1 MRRFVDL
8 HVSAGVDLALLRHLG
23 WRAVAL
29 ASTTSKRAELLR
41 PVEPVEGLY
50 VARRLNL
57 IGAPSRRLLLKAGRL
72 VEVVAVKPMSVEQ
85 ARVAAESGVADLL
98 SPPVEPSCLNEGVAS
113 LMASTGVALELNLSP
128 LIREGCPSKL
138 LSQYRGWYRL
148 AKSAG
153 VEVVFSSGAS
163 TPLEARSP
171 RDLASLASLITL
183 SVEEAREALSN
194 TPWRILERGQ
204 RRLSEG
210 YVMPGVRVVEG

>member
-8 HVSAGVDLALLRHLG
+8 NVSASVDLTLLRHLG

-29 ASTTSKRAELLR
+29 ASTTSRRAEPLTSMG
-41 PVEPVEGLY
+41 PVEGLH

-57 IGAPSRRLLLKAGRL
+57 TGAPSRRLLFKARRL
-72 VEVVAVKPMSVEQ
+72 VEVVAVKPVSVEQ
-85 ARVAAESGVADLL
+85 ARVAARSGAADLL
-98 SPPVEPSCLNEGVAS
+98 SPPVKPSCFNEGVAS
-113 LMASTGVALELNLSP
+113 LMASTGVALELNLST
-128 LIREGCPSKL
+128 LIKEGCPSKL

-148 AKSAG
+148 AKLAG

-163 TPLEARSP
+163 TSLEARSP

-183 SVEEAREALSN
+183 SVEEALEALSN
-194 TPWRILERGQ
+194 IPWRVLERGR

-210 YVMPGVRVVEG
+210 YIMPGVRVVEG